1 VAEERFV
8 EATVPIRVKVIKKG
22 EVPALEVMVRSLP
35 PLADSRSSGGRLG
48 ELLQMLF
55 EFVVGCTVLVEAF
68 NATSQAFSST
78 VASRRAL
85 ALAVIK

>member
-1 VAEERFV
+1 MAEERFV

-22 EVPALEVMVRSLP
+22 EVPAFEVIVRSLP

-48 ELLQMLF
+48 ESLQMLF
-55 EFVVGCTVLVEAF
+55 ECEVGCTVLVVAF
-68 NATSQAFSST
+68 NATSQALPAT

-85 ALAVIK
+85 ALAVMR